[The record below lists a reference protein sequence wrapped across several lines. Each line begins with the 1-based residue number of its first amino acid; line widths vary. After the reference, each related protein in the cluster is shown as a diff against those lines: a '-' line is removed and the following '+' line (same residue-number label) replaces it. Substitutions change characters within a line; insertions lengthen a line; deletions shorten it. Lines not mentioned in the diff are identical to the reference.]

1 MGLTQKLLS
10 AIWDAKWYIM
20 GAGLA
25 VGVGFGAYY
34 LVDRVETLAGDLAVA
49 TKQISVLETSLKNVK
64 AESERRETRMNQYF
78 TFNNISQADLDKKIK
93 QLDKAL
99 SRQDIIAAKPGLVT
113 LIAKK
118 QNKEFEERLACL
130 SGSVEYCLQPQSQS
144 QAVQKK

>member
-1 MGLTQKLLS
+1 MIKNFISSLWQG
-10 AIWDAKWYIM
+10 KWYIL

-25 VGVGFGAYY
+25 IGIGFGVYH
-34 LVDRVETLAGDLAVA
+34 LVNKVETLAGDLAVA
-49 TKQISVLETSLKNVK
+49 TKKISTLETSLNKVK
-64 AESERRETRMNQYF
+64 TESELRETRMNQYF
-78 TFNNISQADLDKKIK
+78 TMNNISQADLDKKIK

-130 SGSVEYCLQPQSQS
+130 TGNLEYCLQPQSQS

>member
-1 MGLTQKLLS
+1 MIKNFISSLWQG
-10 AIWDAKWYIM
+10 KWYIL

-25 VGVGFGAYY
+25 IGIGFGAYH
-34 LVDRVETLAGDLAVA
+34 LVNKVETLAGDLAVA
-49 TKQISVLETSLKNVK
+49 TKKISTLETSLNKVK
-64 AESERRETRMNQYF
+64 TESELRETRMNQYF
-78 TFNNISQADLDKKIK
+78 TMNNISQADLDKKIK

-99 SRQDIIAAKPGLVT
+99 SRQDVIAAKPGLVT

-130 SGSVEYCLQPQSQS
+130 TGNLEYCSQPQSQS

>member
-1 MGLTQKLLS
+1 MR
-10 AIWDAKWYIM
+10 KWFVDLVWNNKMYIL

-25 VGVGFGAYY
+25 IGIGFGAYH
-34 LVDRVETLAGDLAVA
+34 LVDKVGTLAGDLAVA
-49 TKQISVLETSLKNVK
+49 TKKISSLETSLNKVK
-64 AESERRETRMNQYF
+64 AESELRETRMNQYF
-78 TFNNISQADLDKKIK
+78 TMNNISQADLDKKIK

-118 QNKEFEERLACL
+118 QSKEFEERLACL
-130 SGSVEYCLQPQSQS
+130 SGSVEYCSQPQSQS

>member
-1 MGLTQKLLS
+1 MIKNFISSLWQG
-10 AIWDAKWYIM
+10 KWYIL

-25 VGVGFGAYY
+25 IGIGFGAYH
-34 LVDRVETLAGDLAVA
+34 LVNKVETLAGDLAVA
-49 TKQISVLETSLKNVK
+49 TKKITSLETSLNNVK
-64 AESERRETRMNQYF
+64 AESELRETRMNQYF
-78 TFNNISQADLDKKIK
+78 TMNNVSQADLDKKIN

-118 QNKEFEERLACL
+118 QSKEFEERLACL
-130 SGSVEYCLQPQSQS
+130 SGSVEYCSQPQSQS

>member
-1 MGLTQKLLS
+1 MIKNFIGSLWKG
-10 AIWDAKWYIM
+10 KWYIL

-25 VGVGFGAYY
+25 IGIGFGAYH
-34 LVDRVETLAGDLAVA
+34 LVDKVETLSGDLAVA
-49 TKQISVLETSLKNVK
+49 TKKISSLETSLNKVK
-64 AESERRETRMNQYF
+64 AESELRETRMNQYF
-78 TFNNISQADLDKKIK
+78 TMNNISQADLDKKIK

-130 SGSVEYCLQPQSQS
+130 TGNLEYCSQPQSQS

>member
-1 MGLTQKLLS
+1 MIKNFIGSLWKG
-10 AIWDAKWYIM
+10 KWYIL

-25 VGVGFGAYY
+25 IGIGFSAYH
-34 LVDRVETLAGDLAVA
+34 LVDKVETLSGDLAVA
-49 TKQISVLETSLKNVK
+49 TKKISSLETSLNKVK
-64 AESERRETRMNQYF
+64 AESELRETRMNQYF
-78 TFNNISQADLDKKIK
+78 TMNNISQADLDKKIK

-99 SRQDIIAAKPGLVT
+99 SRQDVIAAKPGLVT

-130 SGSVEYCLQPQSQS
+130 TGNLEYCSQPQSQS

>member
-1 MGLTQKLLS
+1 MIKNFISSLWQG
-10 AIWDAKWYIM
+10 KWYIL

-25 VGVGFGAYY
+25 IGIGFGAYH
-34 LVDRVETLAGDLAVA
+34 LVNKVETLAGDLAVA
-49 TKQISVLETSLKNVK
+49 TKKISTLETSLNKVK
-64 AESERRETRMNQYF
+64 TESELRETRMNQYF
-78 TFNNISQADLDKKIK
+78 TMNNISQADLDKKIK

-130 SGSVEYCLQPQSQS
+130 TGNLEYCLQPQSQS

>member
-1 MGLTQKLLS
+1 MIKNFISSLWQG
-10 AIWDAKWYIM
+10 KWYIL

-25 VGVGFGAYY
+25 IGIGFGAYH
-34 LVDRVETLAGDLAVA
+34 LVNKVETLAGDLAVA
-49 TKQISVLETSLKNVK
+49 TKKISSLETSLNKVK
-64 AESERRETRMNQYF
+64 AESELRETRMNQYF
-78 TFNNISQADLDKKIK
+78 TMNNISQADLDKKIK

-118 QNKEFEERLACL
+118 QSKEFEERLACL
-130 SGSVEYCLQPQSQS
+130 SGSVEYCSQPLSQS